1 MNPQAAQQCFQQLNA
16 LLSQQIDEFKGI
28 NSYLDEIKNA
38 IAANEIESLNTLL
51 TQQRLPTEDIN
62 NLESQRHQLLDVY
75 GFEFT
80 QEGLEKCISECDR
93 NSVLAKQYE
102 LFQQSLSHLQRSI
115 QVNSL
120 LINKNQNRI
129 RKSLHL
135 LTTGQQNSDNA
146 RTYSSS
152 GQTSGYSNKRSLA
165 QA

>member
-1 MNPQAAQQCFQQLNA
+1 MNLQAAQQCFQKLNA
-16 LLSQQIDEFKGI
+16 LLSQQTDEIDGI

-80 QEGLEKCISECDR
+80 QEGLEKCISECDKNGLLTER
-93 NSVLAKQYE
+93 YE
-102 LFQQSLSHLQRSI
+102 LFQQALSRLQRSI

-120 LINKNQNRI
+120 LINKNKNRI
-129 RKSLHL
+129 RKSLNL
-135 LTTGQQNSDNA
+135 LTGQQNSDNA
-146 RTYSSS
+146 KTYSSN
-152 GQTSGYSNKRSLA
+152 GQASGYSSKRSLA